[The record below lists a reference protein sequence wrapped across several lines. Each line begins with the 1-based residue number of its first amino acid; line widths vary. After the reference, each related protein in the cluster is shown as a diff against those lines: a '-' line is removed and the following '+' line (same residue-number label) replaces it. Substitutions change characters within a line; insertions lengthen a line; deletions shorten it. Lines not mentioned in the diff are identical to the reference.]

1 MDWRVPGFQPNPRR
15 MASGPNE
22 ETQLSTITRI
32 TLRTLA
38 VGVGTAYFCS
48 TIFLIFNAP
57 SLSEVGMAFGWYAS
71 ALAQFAVAIV
81 LVGIGLGLFWIS
93 VARGRT

>member
-1 MDWRVPGFQPNPRR
+1 M
-15 MASGPNE
+15 
-22 ETQLSTITRI
+22 TRI

-48 TIFLIFNAP
+48 TIFLVLNSP
-57 SLSEVGMAFGWYAS
+57 SLSEVGTAVGWYAS

-81 LVGIGLGLFWIS
+81 LVGIGLGLFKIRTYLINRLQP
-93 VARGRT
+93 VARPRHNCRAEGELV